1 MGSFVVANAPKLV
14 RVSATSAVK
23 KYRKKFKLF
32 PIRVDPILTLIN
44 YGLYAQTLG
53 RPEFLRK
60 LTNKV

>member
-44 YGLYAQTLG
+44 YGLYAQALG
-53 RPEFLRK
+53 WPQFLCE

>member
-1 MGSFVVANAPKLV
+1 MGSFVAAKALEHV
-14 RVSATSAVK
+14 RKSAVRAAN